1 MRATV
6 PAFSPEPVATYIA
19 SLPDGRRE
27 IVERIHEVVTKAVP
41 ELEVRMWK
49 TFIGYGTYHYVYAS
63 GRDGEWFPIGLT
75 NNKGYVSLYL
85 CAGDEQ
91 GYLAESN
98 ADRLGKVSVGKSCI
112 RVKRLEDVDLEV
124 VAELSRRAADLV
136 KSGKF
141 AM

>member
-6 PAFSPEPVATYIA
+6 PAPSPEPVETYIA

-27 IVERIHEVVTKAVP
+27 IVERIHEVVTEAVP

-49 TFIGYGTYHYVYAS
+49 SFIGYGTYHYVYAS
-63 GRDGEWFPIGLT
+63 GREGDWFPIGLT
-75 NNKGYVSLYL
+75 NNKSYVSLYL

-98 ADRLGKVSVGKSCI
+98 ADRLGNVSVGKSCI
-112 RVKRLEDVDLEV
+112 RVKRLEDLDLGV

-136 KSGKF
+136 KSGRF
-141 AM
+141 AI

>member
-1 MRATV
+1 M
-6 PAFSPEPVATYIA
+6 PASSPDPVESYIA

-27 IVERIHEVVTKAVP
+27 IVERIHEVVTEAVP

-63 GRDGEWFPIGLT
+63 GREGDWFPIGLT

-98 ADRLGKVSVGKSCI
+98 ADRLGKVGVGKSCV
-112 RVKRLEDVDLEV
+112 RVKRLEDIDLGV

-136 KSGKF
+136 KTGQF